1 MELQQ
6 AIAARRMVRN
16 YRDEPVDR
24 EVLERLID
32 DARRA
37 PSAGFSQGQR
47 FVVVTDADRRQQ
59 IADLGGEQ
67 QYVEM
72 GFDPWMSRAPVHIVP
87 CADEGAYRRRYAEE
101 DKGST
106 PPDEQDWPAPYWH
119 VDLGASLMVLLLR
132 VVEEGLAAGFFGI
145 HRLDG
150 LKELL
155 DIPHDVHPIG
165 VVTVG
170 HPAPD
175 RRSGS
180 LDRGWKDL
188 SEVLRWEAW

>member
-1 MELQQ
+1 MELQD
-6 AIAARRMVRN
+6 AIAQRRMVRN
-16 YRDEPVDR
+16 YTDDPVDR
-24 EVLERLID
+24 AVIERLVD
-32 DARRA
+32 SARRA

-47 FVVVTDADRRQQ
+47 FVVVTDADRRRE
-59 IADLGGEQ
+59 IAELGGESY
-67 QYVEM
+67 YVEQ

-106 PPDEQDWPAPYWH
+106 PPDEQEWPAPYWH
-119 VDLGASLMVLLLR
+119 VDIGAALMALLLR

-145 HRLDG
+145 HRLQG
-150 LKELL
+150 LKDLL
-155 DIPHDVHPIG
+155 GIPDDAHPIG

-175 RRSGS
+175 RKSGS
-180 LDRGWKDL
+180 LERGWRPL
-188 SEVLRWEAW
+188 EEVLRWEGW